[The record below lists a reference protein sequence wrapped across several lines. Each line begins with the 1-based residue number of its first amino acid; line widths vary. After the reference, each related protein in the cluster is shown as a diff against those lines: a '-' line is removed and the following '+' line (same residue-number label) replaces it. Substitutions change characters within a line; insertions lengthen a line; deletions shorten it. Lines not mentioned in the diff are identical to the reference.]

1 MKEQLTIK
9 GLKNWQT
16 RDGGG
21 YQFNLY
27 RRGKK
32 IAFVHEDGNGG
43 PLQIDWFDK
52 QSEQDIKAYAKTL
65 PKIQMEDMDLALSV
79 TVDIFLDDLV
89 SEYEWEK
96 KLNRHRK
103 QGVLFRFL
111 TDPEKSFRVIKTRN
125 TEKAKEVLNRKYPN
139 QFVLV

>member
-9 GLKNWQT
+9 GLKTWET
-16 RDGGG
+16 YEGGG

-27 RRGKK
+27 RNNKK
-32 IAFVHEDGNGG
+32 IAFVHEAGVGG
-43 PLQIDWFDK
+43 CLYIDWSD
-52 QSEQDIKAYAKTL
+52 EQAKADIEGYVKTL

-96 KLNRHRK
+96 KLKRYRK
-103 QGVLFRFL
+103 QGILFRFL
-111 TDPEKSFRVIKTRN
+111 TDPEKSFRVLKTPDI
-125 TEKAKEVLNRKYPN
+125 EKAKEVLNRKYPN